1 MSMPTFPTN
10 MNTPT
15 PEEALSQIISSIA
28 MEELGLSH
36 IINAEGEKIQYVLG
50 TLEGSTPPDPV
61 TLDDVLKIN
70 DSVQKMLE
78 TILFKNIILKSKLSE
93 ALDALCALDQD
104 DTEPIV

>member
-50 TLEGSTPPDPV
+50 TLEGTIPPADV
-61 TLDDVLKIN
+61 TLEDVLNVN

-93 ALDALCALDQD
+93 ALDALSDLEED
-104 DTEPIV
+104 ELV